1 MAPSA
6 KAELTSDMVAKSKA
20 FKEQYIHMFGTNKY
34 TKRGP
39 HSNAKLSRKNVVSRQ
54 ILANRTLLPKDVINI
69 GSSSSAANA
78 AAANFRMQTNGRILN
93 GYHRGQQLVAL
104 QQPVTN
110 ARIQVG

>member
-54 ILANRTLLPKDVINI
+54 GPYSTMLVIFLSRLQWLK
-69 GSSSSAANA
+69 SSS
-78 AAANFRMQTNGRILN
+78 Q
-93 GYHRGQQLVAL
+93 VA
-104 QQPVTN
+104 
-110 ARIQVG
+110 

>member
-1 MAPSA
+1 MAA
-6 KAELTSDMVAKSKA
+6 NATKAELTSDMVAKSKA
-20 FKEQYIHMFGTNKY
+20 FKEQYIHMFGSNKY

-39 HSNAKLSRKNVVSRQ
+39 NNSKLSRKNVVSRQ

-69 GSSSSAANA
+69 GSSSAANA

-93 GYHRGQQLVAL
+93 GHHRGQQLVAL

-110 ARIQVG
+110 AIQVG